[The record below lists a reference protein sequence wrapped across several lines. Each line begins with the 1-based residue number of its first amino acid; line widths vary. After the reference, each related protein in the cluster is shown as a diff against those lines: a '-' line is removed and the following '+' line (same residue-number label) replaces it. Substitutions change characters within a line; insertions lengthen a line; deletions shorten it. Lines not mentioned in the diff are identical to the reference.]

1 MKVKWL
7 VWLFVWLILSG
18 CVTPAGTPPPAL
30 SPTSVAT
37 QTPTPTLLPPPVIA
51 FTASPTEP
59 IIVMTRPVAT
69 PTPFTP
75 PDLRYLQAAIDSLLT
90 EFDGDGL
97 SSYVVIDLQNS
108 QEISH
113 NPDLAIA
120 GMSLL
125 KIPILLEAYRA
136 FDAPP
141 DLYQTRLLTETASLS
156 SNYSS
161 NLLLEQI
168 AGRPD
173 AFAGSQIVTQSLHRL
188 GLYNTFLAVPYDQD
202 ARPDYLST
210 YLTPA
215 NQSSS
220 PTTYPDPFRQTTTH
234 DLARLLHLIYDC
246 ATTGQGLLLESYP
259 QQLSQAECAAVFE
272 MMKLNHIGEL
282 IEAGLPPGVPIAHK
296 HGWIS
301 DTHGDAAIIF
311 SPGRDYIL
319 TIALY
324 HQDWLV
330 WQTSSPLMAAI
341 SALAYAHFNNPAAYR
356 PETLATPLPPLP
368 TSSPTPNLPQ
378 AIVTNT
384 NGLGL
389 TLRATPAGAELL
401 VLPEGSL
408 VYLLAGPAIS
418 QNNLIWRHIRT
429 PAGVEGWVGESYLLN
444 QP

>member
-1 MKVKWL
+1 MA
-7 VWLFVWLILSG
+7 
-18 CVTPAGTPPPAL
+18 PAGTPTPPSL
-30 SPTSVAT
+30 SPTPLPSPNEAT
-37 QTPTPTLLPPPVIA
+37 LPPPAVA
-51 FTASPTEP
+51 STAPSPTP
-59 IIVMTRPVAT
+59 PPLPATRPVAS
-69 PTPFTP
+69 PTPFAP
-75 PDLRYLQAAIDSLLT
+75 PDLRYLQTTLDALLVN
-90 EFDGDGL
+90 FDGL
-97 SSYVVIDLQNS
+97 SSYTVIDLATN
-108 QEISH
+108 QEISQ

-136 FDAPP
+136 LESPP
-141 DLYQTRLLTETASLS
+141 DFYQTRLLTETASLS

-161 NLLLEQI
+161 NLLLELV

-173 AFAGSQIVTQSLHRL
+173 AFAGAQTVTQSLRRL

-202 ARPDYLST
+202 ARPDYPAT

-215 NQSSS
+215 NQQPG
-220 PTTYPDPFRQTTTH
+220 PTTQPDPFRQTTTH
-234 DLARLLHLIYDC
+234 DLALLLQLIYDC

-259 QQLSQAECAAVFE
+259 QQLTQAECVAVFE

-282 IEAGLPPGVPIAHK
+282 IEAGLPPDVPIAHK
-296 HGWIS
+296 HGWIG

-330 WQTSSPLMAAI
+330 WQTSAPLMATI
-341 SALAYAHFNNPAAYR
+341 SGLVYAHFNDPDAYR

-368 TSSPTPNLPQ
+368 TLSPTPNLPQ
-378 AIVTNT
+378 ALVGNT
-384 NGLGL
+384 NGVGL
-389 TLRATPAGAELL
+389 TLRDAPAGAELL

-408 VYLLAGPAIS
+408 VYLLADPPVN

-429 PAGVEGWVGESYLLN
+429 PAGVEGWVGETYLLIR
-444 QP
+444 

>member
-1 MKVKWL
+1 MV
-7 VWLFVWLILSG
+7 
-18 CVTPAGTPPPAL
+18 P
-30 SPTSVAT
+30 
-37 QTPTPTLLPPPVIA
+37 
-51 FTASPTEP
+51 TASPTQP
-59 IIVMTRPVAT
+59 PPTTTRPAAS

-75 PDLRYLQAAIDSLLT
+75 PDLRYLQTILDPLLAD
-90 EFDGDGL
+90 FDGL
-97 SSYVVIDLQNS
+97 SSYTIIDLATH

-125 KIPILLEAYRA
+125 KIPILLETYRA
-136 FDAPP
+136 LDASP

-161 NLLLEQI
+161 NLLLELI

-173 AFAGSQIVTQSLHRL
+173 AFAGAQTVTQSLRRL

-202 ARPDYLST
+202 ARPDYPTT

-215 NQSSS
+215 NQQTNL
-220 PTTYPDPFRQTTTH
+220 TTHPDPFRQTTTH
-234 DLARLLHLIYDC
+234 DLALLLQLIYDC

-259 QQLSQAECAAVFE
+259 QQLSQADCAAVFE

-296 HGWIS
+296 HGWIG

-319 TIALY
+319 TLALY

-330 WQTSSPLMAAI
+330 WQTSAPLMASI
-341 SALAYAHFNNPAAYR
+341 SSLVYAHFNDPAAYR
-356 PETLATPLPPLP
+356 PETLATPLPTLQMP
-368 TSSPTPNLPQ
+368 SPTPDLPQ
-378 AIVTNT
+378 ALVTNT
-384 NGLGL
+384 NGVGL
-389 TLRATPAGAELL
+389 TLRDAPAGAELL

-408 VYLLAGPAIS
+408 VYLLADPPVN
-418 QNNLIWRHIRT
+418 QNNLTWRHIRT
-429 PAGVEGWVGESYLLN
+429 PAGVEGWVGENYLLIR
-444 QP
+444 